1 MTLVGLILARRIGLV
16 NYDVPK
22 IQTWIVGVLVENKLR
37 SEDMAISIEQTLTEY
52 INEHIDNILRIKST
66 SDLRK
71 QDGTPMDSI
80 IVPEANPRNKLVA
93 RYETDVKKLYL
104 MPKPF
109 RAWCGEQQINY
120 TALISDMME
129 KLGAVKMKMRI
140 SKGTQLN
147 LPPTDVIV
155 VQF

>member
-1 MTLVGLILARRIGLV
+1 
-16 NYDVPK
+16 
-22 IQTWIVGVLVENKLR
+22 
-37 SEDMAISIEQTLTEY
+37 
-52 INEHIDNILRIKST
+52 
-66 SDLRK
+66 
-71 QDGTPMDSI
+71 
-80 IVPEANPRNKLVA
+80 
-93 RYETDVKKLYL
+93 

-155 VQF
+155 VQFSEGFVDATPDNTSE